1 MPARIRAVRVA
12 VVGHN
17 EWLTFGRVDHIPGP
31 GEIAHADDAWDAPAG
46 GGPVAA
52 VQLAKLAGACAFF
65 TAVGDDGLGRRTC
78 AELRT
83 LGLTVHAAVR
93 DAPTRR
99 AVALIEPGGE
109 RTITTLGPRL
119 EPRGDDPLPWEDLR
133 GADAA
138 FVTAGDPDAFRA
150 ARGARVLVVTAR
162 ALGQLADAGVPA
174 DAVVGSANDPAERY
188 EAGALSEPPGV
199 VVRTDGA
206 RGGTFETAD
215 GRVGR
220 YEPAPVSGAGGD
232 AYGGGDSFMAGLT
245 FALARGDALAEA
257 LALAARCGAAC
268 VGRRGPYAGQLTAS
282 DLS

>member
-1 MPARIRAVRVA
+1 VRVA

-17 EWLTFGRVDHIPGP
+17 EWLTFGRVDHVPGS

-65 TAVGDDGLGRRTC
+65 TAVGDDELGRRTC
-78 AELRT
+78 AELGR

-119 EPRGDDPLPWEDLR
+119 EPRGGDALPWDDLR

-138 FVTAGDPDAFRA
+138 FVTAGDPAAFRA

-162 ALGQLADAGVPA
+162 ALGQLADAGIAA
-174 DAVVGSANDPAERY
+174 DVVVGSANDPAERY
-188 EAGALSEPPGV
+188 DADALAEPPAV

-215 GRVGR
+215 GRSGR
-220 YEPAPVSGAGGD
+220 YAPVPVAGLGGD
-232 AYGGGDSFMAGLT
+232 AYGGGDSFMAGLA
-245 FALARGDALAEA
+245 FGLGRGDALADA

-268 VGRRGPYAGQLTAS
+268 VGGRGPYAGQLTAS
-282 DLS
+282 DL